1 MQGATLGFVPSI
13 NVEVAQE
20 LVGGGREVAPNP
32 PRIGDPLTA
41 LRVLYRA
48 MIPRRRKHMYLT
60 FALMLI
66 GAAAEVVAIGAVIP
80 FLVIIAGPHAPLIS
94 EGLSALL
101 ARAPGGAIVGAA
113 ALLGLAGVLAACVR
127 LLLLSS
133 SQKLAFMWG
142 GELSILAFGRMLRQ
156 PYPAYLDRN
165 SSELLAGL
173 EKVNRVSGAMLQ
185 PALQGLTGAILAL
198 CITAMMFAVNP
209 LAAAVTAAALASAY
223 GIAHLLTA
231 RRLSLNSR
239 AVAREIAA
247 RTKIVREALG
257 GIRDVLLDR
266 SQPSFEAKFAEVVM
280 QSRRGIAQN
289 AFLTAAPRFVVE
301 SVGIVVLSLVVIALV
316 SRKGGILEAIPTLG
330 LLAVGAQRLLPLLQQ
345 SWLGWSQV
353 RANQQLLIDVAELI
367 EMPISEGLA
376 DEAAALPLRRSIELQ
391 SVSFDYSNRR
401 RALDRLSLSIERGE
415 RVGIAGANGSGKTTL
430 VDVVMGFLVPTS
442 GTIKVDGRPLDCLGR
457 SAWRAS
463 IAHVSQ
469 SIYLSDDTIAANVSF
484 GARQPLDLGR
494 LHEVLRIAQLGTF
507 IAALPEGIFTVIGER
522 FDQLSFGSFVQ
533 RAGRL
538 VEDEDRRLPVQGPGN
553 ALDEATSALDE
564 RTEAQLVESLAGY
577 CVDRTMIVVSHRPTT
592 LGLCERVVVLDQG
605 RII

>member
-60 FALMLI
+60 FGLMLI

-494 LHEVLRIAQLGTF
+494 LHEALEIAQLGTF
-507 IAALPEGIFTVIGER
+507 VAALPEGIFTVIGER
-522 FDQLSFGSFVQ
+522 GVRVSGGQ
-533 RAGRL
+533 RQRL
-538 VEDEDRRLPVQGPGN
+538 GIARALYRQAPILV
-553 ALDEATSALDE
+553 LDEATSALDE

-592 LGLCERVVVLDQG
+592 LALCDRVVVLEQG

>member
-20 LVGGGREVAPNP
+20 LAGGGREVAPNP

-494 LHEVLRIAQLGTF
+494 LHEALEIAQLGTF
-507 IAALPEGIFTVIGER
+507 VAALPEGIFTVIGER
-522 FDQLSFGSFVQ
+522 GVRVSGGQ
-533 RAGRL
+533 RQRL
-538 VEDEDRRLPVQGPGN
+538 GIARALYRQAPILV
-553 ALDEATSALDE
+553 LDEATSALDE

>member
-1 MQGATLGFVPSI
+1 MQGATLGFVPLFS
-13 NVEVAQE
+13 VEVAQE
-20 LVGGGREVAPNP
+20 PVAAGPAVTLNRA
-32 PRIGDPLTA
+32 RITDPLAA

-48 MIPRRRKHMYLT
+48 MSPRRRKHLFLT
-60 FALMLI
+60 MVLMLL

-80 FLVIIAGPHAPLIS
+80 FLIIIAGPQAAVIPA
-94 EGLSALL
+94 GLRELL
-101 ARAPGGAIVGAA
+101 ALAPGGAVVGAA
-113 ALLGLAGVLAACVR
+113 TLLGSAAVIAGGVR

-198 CITAMMFAVNP
+198 CITAMMFAVHP
-209 LAAAVTAAALASAY
+209 LAAAVTAAAIASAY
-223 GIAHLLTA
+223 GLAHLVTA
-231 RRLSLNSR
+231 RRLSLNSS
-239 AVAREIAA
+239 AVAREITA

-266 SQPSFEAKFAEVVM
+266 SQPSFEAKFAQVVM
-280 QSRRGIAQN
+280 ESRRGIAQN

-301 SVGIVVLSLVVIALV
+301 CVGIVVLSLVVIALV

-353 RANQQLLIDVAELI
+353 CANQQLLIDVAELI
-367 EMPISEGLA
+367 EMPVNAEHAHEI
-376 DEAAALPLRRSIELQ
+376 AALPLRHSIELQ
-391 SVSFDYSNRR
+391 SVSFAYSNGG
-401 RALDRLSLSIERGE
+401 RALDRVSLSIERGE

-430 VDVVMGFLVPTS
+430 VDVLMGFLVPTS
-442 GTIKVDGRPLDCLGR
+442 GTMKVDGRPLDCVAR
-457 SAWRAS
+457 SAWRGS

-484 GARQPLDLGR
+484 GVQQPPDFDR
-494 LHEVLRIAQLGTF
+494 LYEALEIAQLGAF
-507 IAALPEGIFTVIGER
+507 VGSLPEGIFTTIGER
-522 FDQLSFGSFVQ
+522 GVRVSGGQ
-533 RAGRL
+533 RQRL
-538 VEDEDRRLPVQGPGN
+538 GIARALYRQAPILV
-553 ALDEATSALDE
+553 LDEATSALDE
-564 RTEAQLVESLAGY
+564 TTELQVVQSLAQSYG
-577 CVDRTMIVVSHRPTT
+577 DKTMIIVSHRPTT
-592 LGLCERVVVLDQG
+592 LALCERVVVLEQG